1 MSERLDP
8 LAMPLWG
15 SRLIEASAGTGKTWT
30 IAALYVRLVLG
41 HGDLLSGFGTPLA
54 PSQILVM
61 TFTKAATRELVE
73 RIRARL
79 VQVAQ
84 CFRGIAPVGRGDRF
98 VAGLLAAYPEGKARD
113 LAGWRLAT
121 AAESMDDAA
130 VLTIDAWVQRV
141 LREHAFDSG
150 SLFDETLQPDDD
162 AMLGEAVR
170 DYWRREVYPLA
181 RATQAAVLAVWG
193 DVDALGVDAR
203 RLIGYV
209 AADVDNRESLD
220 EAVQRAQAD
229 LLALKRSRPI
239 AVDALR
245 TWFAANLDCDDS
257 AIKANVVQRKSVFK
271 WLAALDDW
279 LATPHRFALDLS
291 HTAYVRLTPEG
302 MRGALKTGRTL
313 DIPPLFAQTEALF
326 DRLRAMPDPAIA
338 IRRHAA
344 VHIATGL
351 LRQKQRSGVYNFTDM
366 LQRLEAALRGPNGD
380 RLRERVVA
388 QFPVALIDEF
398 QDTSALQYRVFDRL
412 YRTNADDRAS
422 DDATTAL
429 VLIGDPKQSIYSF
442 RGADIASYLRAR
454 HAVGDRHYVLGTNFR
469 ASGALVDVVN
479 RLFAHGEEHP
489 TGAFRFAGIDGGPA
503 LPFTR
508 VDAQGRRERFVS
520 ATGPRPAL
528 TFAHETDTL
537 AKSEAERR
545 LAERCAED
553 IVVSLADPRTG
564 FDDPVDG
571 FRRLAPADI
580 TVLVRTRHE
589 AAIVRRALR
598 ARRVPSV
605 FLSDQDSV
613 LASDEASDLLHWL
626 RAVAEPQDQR
636 LVRTALA
643 TTLIGM
649 PLCDLVRVDG
659 DDTAFDRRLDDL
671 KALHLEWRR
680 QGVLPMLRRT
690 LHLFDLPARWMRET
704 DGERKLTNVLHLAEL
719 LQAASAKL
727 DGEQAVIRWLAE
739 RIDTGKGDDTQIV
752 RLESDEDLV
761 RVVTVH
767 AAKGLEYPVVYLP
780 FVCGVREQ
788 KAKAGEVDARM
799 DDTGRYT
806 IAFEISDETRQR
818 IDLERQQE
826 EVRLLYVALTRAQHA
841 LWLGVAPL
849 TIGRSPKCRFTDSAF
864 GYLVAGIDDVNAEDI
879 APRLHAVFGGLAGVA
894 FVAGNAEPVPRTL
907 LPSPTTAPA
916 LRDAP
921 FYAASFERDWTIG
934 SFSAFVRDL
943 ARVPMGAAMVDPA
956 VEEEVASGP
965 LDEEPAPPSSA
976 PRHRFPRGAL
986 PGNFLHDLLEWLAA
1000 QRFALT
1006 TQASVREQLLRRCER
1021 QGWGHRANDVA
1032 VWMGEVVSTSL
1043 PPIGTAL
1050 QDLRLMLPEMEF
1062 WLPSEG
1068 VAAQRIDRLCRH
1080 HLLAGRERPALP
1092 ERALRGMLMGFADL
1106 VFEVDGRYWVLDYKS
1121 NALGADDAA
1130 YTRDALARSMADHRY
1145 DVQAAIYLLALHR
1158 LLRQRLGD
1166 GYDPARHLGG
1176 ALYLFIR
1183 GIAGPEAGCHVVE
1196 AEVEWLDAL
1205 DRALGDGA

>member
-84 CFRGIAPVGRGDRF
+84 CFRGIAPVERGDRF

-113 LAGWRLAT
+113 IAGWRLAT

-130 VLTIDAWVQRV
+130 VQTIDAWVQRV

-150 SLFDETLQPDDD
+150 SLFDEALQPDDD

-170 DYWRREVYPLA
+170 DYWRREVYPLD
-181 RATQAAVLAVWG
+181 RATQAAVLAVWS
-193 DVDALGVDAR
+193 DVDALGIDAR

-209 AADVDNRESLD
+209 AADVDDRESL
-220 EAVQRAQAD
+220 EASVQRALAD
-229 LLALKRSRPI
+229 LRDLKRSRPI
-239 AVDALR
+239 DVEALR
-245 TWFAANLDCDDS
+245 AWFAAHLDRDDS
-257 AIKANVVQRKSVFK
+257 AIKGNVVQRKSVFK
-271 WLAALDDW
+271 WMAALDDW
-279 LATPHRFALDLS
+279 LATPHRFALALS
-291 HTAYVRLTPEG
+291 DTAYVRLTPDG
-302 MRGALKTGRTL
+302 MRDALKKGRTL
-313 DIPPLFAQTEALF
+313 AIPPLFAETAALF
-326 DRLRAMPDPAIA
+326 ARLRTMPDPAIA

-351 LRQKQRSGVYNFTDM
+351 LRLKQRSGVYNFTDM

-412 YRTNADDRAS
+412 YRTRADDRES
-422 DDATTAL
+422 DTATTAL
-429 VLIGDPKQSIYSF
+429 VLIGDPKQSIYGF
-442 RGADIASYLRAR
+442 RDADIASYLRAR

-469 ASGALVDVVN
+469 SSGALVDVVN
-479 RLFAHGEEHP
+479 RLFEHGETHA
-489 TGAFRFAGIDGGPA
+489 TGAFRFAGSDGGPA
-503 LPFTR
+503 LPFTP

-520 ATGPRPAL
+520 AAGPRPAL
-528 TFAHETDTL
+528 TLAHETEAL
-537 AKSEAERR
+537 SKSEAERR
-545 LAERCAED
+545 LADRCAED
-553 IVVSLADPRTG
+553 IVASLADPRTG

-571 FRRLAPADI
+571 FRRLAPADV

-589 AAIVRRALR
+589 AAAVRRALR

-613 LASDEASDLLHWL
+613 LASDEARDLLHWL
-626 RAVAEPQDQR
+626 RAVAAPQDQR
-636 LVRTALA
+636 LVRTAFA

-649 PLCDLVRVDG
+649 PLSDLVRMDG
-659 DDTAFDRRLDDL
+659 DDTAFDGRLDDL
-671 KALHLEWRR
+671 KALHHEWRR

-690 LHLFDLPARWMRET
+690 LHVFDLPARWMRET

-739 RIDTGKGDDTQIV
+739 QIDVGKGDDTQVV

-780 FVCGVREQ
+780 FVCGFREQ
-788 KAKAGEVDARM
+788 KPKTGDVDARM

-806 IAFEISDETRQR
+806 IDFEMSAETRQR
-818 IDLERQQE
+818 SDLERQQE

-849 TIGRSPKCRFTDSAF
+849 TMGRSPKCRFTDSAF
-864 GYLVAGIDDVNAEDI
+864 GYLVGGTDDVAAEDI
-879 APRLHAVFGGLAGVA
+879 APRLQTVFGPLAGVA
-894 FVAGNAEPVPRTL
+894 FVAGNAEPTPRTL
-907 LPSPTTAPA
+907 LPSPTAAPT

-965 LDEEPAPPSSA
+965 TDEEPAPPSSA
-976 PRHRFPRGAL
+976 ARHRFPRGAL
-986 PGNFLHDLLEWLAA
+986 PGNFLHDQLEWLAA

-1006 TQASVREQLLRRCER
+1006 TGTGVREQLLRRCER

-1032 VWMGEVVSTSL
+1032 VWMGEVVSTRL
-1043 PPIGTAL
+1043 PPIGVAL
-1050 QDLRLMLPEMEF
+1050 QDLRSILPEMEF

-1068 VAAQRIDRLCRH
+1068 FAAQRIDRLCRD
-1080 HLLAGRERPALP
+1080 HLLAGRARPALP

-1130 YTRDALARSMADHRY
+1130 YTRDALAQSMADHRY

-1158 LLRQRLGD
+1158 LLRRRLGD

-1176 ALYLFIR
+1176 ALYVFIR
-1183 GIAGPEAGCHVVE
+1183 GIAGPEAGCHVVD
-1196 AEVEWLDAL
+1196 ANAEWLDAL
-1205 DRALGDGA
+1205 DRALGEGS